1 MIHSLRGT
9 ILLKTPNAVVI
20 EVGGVGFMVSCSAK
34 TVAAMPAIGEQ
45 AMVWTHMAVR
55 EDDIS
60 LYGFASQ
67 EERALFQKL
76 LGVSSIGPKVALSA
90 LSTFDAP
97 TLAQIIA
104 AGEINRVA
112 TIPGVGKKTAQRIV
126 LELKGNIEDLLSGVG
141 STPTLAGQV
150 DDDAL
155 QALLAM
161 GFAPDEAKLALEGYD
176 GPSMDPSAAVRY
188 ALKRLGSRL

>member
-76 LGVSSIGPKVALSA
+76 LGVDRKSV
-90 LSTFDAP
+90 
-97 TLAQIIA
+97 
-104 AGEINRVA
+104 V
-112 TIPGVGKKTAQRIV
+112 
-126 LELKGNIEDLLSGVG
+126 
-141 STPTLAGQV
+141 
-150 DDDAL
+150 
-155 QALLAM
+155 
-161 GFAPDEAKLALEGYD
+161 
-176 GPSMDPSAAVRY
+176 
-188 ALKRLGSRL
+188 